1 MKNSFEIN
9 KPLWATRIFLVIF
22 FTVGVLGFSIDA
34 THDLFQRLVPVN
46 LLVSTILLFLFH
58 QKWEIRQIIIFAGIA
73 IAGFLVEML
82 GIHTG
87 VLFGSYSYGSAL
99 GLKLFSTPLMIG
111 VNWLLLVYC
120 IYATFPGINK
130 KWYFPFLGAAL
141 LVIYD
146 FVMEPVAIATD
157 MWSWQGGEI
166 PLKNY
171 ITWYVVAT
179 LMIFTLQLFRV
190 SYSNKLAGW
199 LLAIQFLFFLIL
211 SFIL

>member
-9 KPLWATRIFLVIF
+9 KPLWAARIFLVIF
-22 FTVGVLGFSIDA
+22 FAVGVLGFSIDA
-34 THDLFQRLVPVN
+34 THDLFQRLVPLN
-46 LLVSTILLFLFH
+46 LLVSTFLLFMFH
-58 QKWEIRQIIIFAGIA
+58 QKWEIRQILIFAGIA
-73 IAGFLVEML
+73 IAGFLVEMA

-87 VLFGSYSYGSAL
+87 VVFGSYSYGNAL

-120 IYATFPGINK
+120 IYAAFQKINR
-130 KWYFPFLGAAL
+130 KWYFAFLGAAI

-146 FVMEPVAIATD
+146 YVMEPVAIATD

-171 ITWYVVAT
+171 ITWFVVSAI
-179 LMIFTLQLFRV
+179 MILTLQLFRV
-190 SYSNKLAGW
+190 RYSNLLAGW
-199 LLAIQFLFFLIL
+199 LLAIQFLFFLVL

>member
-1 MKNSFEIN
+1 MKNHQVLKN
-9 KPLWATRIFLVIF
+9 PLCLARIFLVIF
-22 FTVGVLGFSIDA
+22 FTVGVLGFSFQA

-58 QKWEIRQIIIFAGIA
+58 QKWEFRQILIFTGIA
-73 IAGFLVEML
+73 LTGFMVEMI

-87 VLFGSYSYGSAL
+87 LLFGSYSYGNAL
-99 GLKLFSTPLMIG
+99 GLKLFSTPLLIG

-120 IYATFPGINK
+120 IYAAFHGINRE
-130 KWYFPFLGAAL
+130 WYFPFFGATM

-146 FVMEPVAIATD
+146 FVMEPVAIVTD

-171 ITWYVVAT
+171 ITWYVVAAA
-179 LMIFTLQLFRV
+179 LLFTLQLFRV
-190 SYSNKLAGW
+190 RYSNRLAGW

-211 SFIL
+211 RFIL